1 MNNVIMGRS
10 SARSAKRFVVRGRVQ
25 GVGYRQFALHR
36 ALQTG
41 VTGYVKNLSDG
52 SVEVHACGTPSQLDA
67 FAGYLNQG
75 PRFGEVRGVEVREAP
90 LLQSDGFV
98 IRYS

>member
-1 MNNVIMGRS
+1 
-10 SARSAKRFVVRGRVQ
+10 VQ
-25 GVGYRQFALHR
+25 GVGYRQFALNR
-36 ALQTG
+36 ALETG

-52 SVEVHACGTPSQLDA
+52 SVEVHACGTSAELDS
-67 FAGYLNQG
+67 FAGYLSQG
-75 PRFGEVRGVEVREAP
+75 PRFGEVRGIEVTEAP